1 MRLLLK
7 LDYAKFC
14 VSNFLVFK
22 GYRRKTLGGRL
33 GKGMV
38 LKKNALFTRKTL
50 KLDDKFTIP
59 KVKEDDKLKVT
70 KKPFVWSPLQLFNDI
85 VLFPNNCQN
94 VYENR

>member
-1 MRLLLK
+1 MCLLLK

-38 LKKNALFTRKTL
+38 L
-50 KLDDKFTIP
+50 
-59 KVKEDDKLKVT
+59 T
-70 KKPFVWSPLQLFNDI
+70 KKMLYLQGKH
-85 VLFPNNCQN
+85 
-94 VYENR
+94 